1 MGFANV
7 RAGTRVLMLVL
18 VQAGARPA
26 VRRQALLDRGLLSVR
41 DDKVGSFFRM
51 FVWTLRVQSEDVK
64 PNMPLRLSPG
74 LRAQAMNRGPARAFR
89 ACHDARA
96 GPVPPPMSSAL
107 GTVCIG
113 MNSWLSSSMKK
124 KRTIL
129 GSSCK
134 AENRF
139 PNNPKP
145 TVVVKSKSKLKSSF
159 PCKRHENVFSK
170 TPFQYFQT
178 LPQRTRTA

>member
-64 PNMPLRLSPG
+64 PNMPLRLSPA
-74 LRAQAMNRGPARAFR
+74 LSARLEAQPARF
-89 ACHDARA
+89 ARVTMHVLA
-96 GPVPPPMSSAL
+96 Q
-107 GTVCIG
+107 C
-113 MNSWLSSSMKK
+113 
-124 KRTIL
+124 R
-129 GSSCK
+129 
-134 AENRF
+134 R
-139 PNNPKP
+139 
-145 TVVVKSKSKLKSSF
+145 
-159 PCKRHENVFSK
+159 R
-170 TPFQYFQT
+170 
-178 LPQRTRTA
+178 